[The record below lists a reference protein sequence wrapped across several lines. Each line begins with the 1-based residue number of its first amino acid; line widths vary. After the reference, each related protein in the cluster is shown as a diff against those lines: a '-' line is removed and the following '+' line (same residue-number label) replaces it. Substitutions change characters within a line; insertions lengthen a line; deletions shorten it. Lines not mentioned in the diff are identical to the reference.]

1 MNYINMIDNQ
11 NPWFPLAALMM
22 LPAMGGINNPR
33 IKALLDTVTQNEDG
47 SFNTEQF
54 VDGMMAIL
62 KEETES
68 LNIEKVLNKLKDN
81 LDTV

>member
-1 MNYINMIDNQ
+1 MIDNQ

-22 LPAMGGINNPR
+22 LPAMGGINDPR
-33 IKALLDTVTQNEDG
+33 IQALLDTVTQNEDG

-54 VDGMMAIL
+54 VNGMMEIL

-68 LNIEKVLNKLKDN
+68 LNIEEVINKLKEQN
-81 LDTV
+81 PHLVQ

>member
-1 MNYINMIDNQ
+1 METNQ

-22 LPAMGGINNPR
+22 LPAMGGINDPR
-33 IKALLDTVTQNEDG
+33 IQALLDTVTQNEDG

-54 VDGMMAIL
+54 TNGMMAIL
-62 KEETES
+62 KEDAENI
-68 LNIEKVLNKLKDN
+68 NIEEVINKLKEN